1 MRSFR
6 FVLGVTKVFC
16 LETDSCKAVSRCFTS
31 VEPKT
36 LSCARSLAQEKD
48 RVQGFSSQSKIG
60 VDETAC
66 NTGSLDYSSSC
77 AEHIEI
83 LFQQMY
89 CITTLLDA
97 IGRQDLKVE
106 LHRCC
111 ESSMM
116 PRLL

>member
-48 RVQGFSSQSKIG
+48 RVLRALFFTFNETQNCFNNAMFAATILKIG
-60 VDETAC
+60 QQPEQNQTA
-66 NTGSLDYSSSC
+66 TGMKLGSIRNRLGVGLEC
-77 AEHIEI
+77 
-83 LFQQMY
+83 Y
-89 CITTLLDA
+89 CHGT
-97 IGRQDLKVE
+97 
-106 LHRCC
+106 
-111 ESSMM
+111 
-116 PRLL
+116 RL